1 MIRLAISVEG
11 QTEEAFVKT
20 VLAEHLREAGVEPT
34 PILIGKARARDSSK
48 SGGGNVSLER
58 LASELAF
65 LYGSF
70 DAVTSLVDFY
80 GFRERKG
87 EETIDGLENRLCRRI
102 RDKVTGDSDPRRI
115 IPYVQ
120 QYEFEGLLF
129 SNVDAFGVIGAS
141 AESLQALRN
150 IRGQFQTPEDINDHP
165 DTVPSKRIAKVM
177 LKYGTRG
184 YSKVAHGPLIAEETG
199 VDVIRRECPRF
210 YDWVRR
216 LEALEGLE

>member
-11 QTEEAFVKT
+11 PTEVEFVDR
-20 VLAEHLREAGVEPT
+20 VLAEYLQEAGVKPT
-34 PILIGKARARDSSK
+34 PILIGKARDSSRP
-48 SGGGNVSLER
+48 GGGNVSLER

-87 EETIDGLENRLCRRI
+87 EETIDGLENRLCGRI

-129 SNVDAFGVIGAS
+129 SNVDAFGMIGAS
-141 AESLQALRN
+141 AESLQALQSVRA
-150 IRGQFQTPEDINDHP
+150 QFSTPEDINDHP
-165 DTVPSKRIAKVM
+165 DTAPSKRIARVM
-177 LKYGTRG
+177 QQYGSRG
-184 YSKVAHGPLIAEETG
+184 YNKTRDGFLVAGETG
-199 VDVIRRECPRF
+199 LDVICQECPRF
-210 YDWVRR
+210 NGWVRR

>member
-11 QTEEAFVKT
+11 PTEEEFDKT

-34 PILIGKARARDSSK
+34 PFLIGKARGSDRP
-48 SGGGNVSLER
+48 GGGNVSVER

-87 EETIDGLENRLCRRI
+87 EETIDGLENRLCGRI
-102 RDKVTGDSDPRRI
+102 RDKIAGDSDPRRI

-120 QYEFEGLLF
+120 RFEFEGLLF

-141 AESLQALRN
+141 AESLQALRS
-150 IRGQFQTPEDINDHP
+150 IRAQFPTPEDINDHLE
-165 DTVPSKRIAKVM
+165 TAPSKRIAEVM

-199 VDVIRRECPRF
+199 VDVILRECPRF

-216 LEALEGLE
+216 LEALE